1 MRTTKEIPTRHDLF
15 EYIGEIV
22 IEKEGIDHNNHLNNA
37 RYFSICE
44 KQRNL
49 FIEACGIDNEALRK
63 NSGLRMFA
71 KNGSFDFKQQVFE
84 GNRINIHTSAE
95 VVSAHLEFNQRMT
108 REGLEV
114 FNLQCVVLV
123 VDANG
128 KPTRL
133 PDIIKEGIGWANST
147 KQTKQ

>member
-1 MRTTKEIPTRHDLF
+1 MSIRNEIPGRHDLF
-15 EYIGEIV
+15 KYIGEVI

-44 KQRNL
+44 QQRNL
-49 FIEACGIDNEALRK
+49 FMKACGIDNEALRK

-71 KNGSFDFKQQVFE
+71 KSGSFDFKQQVFE

-133 PDIIKEGIGWANST
+133 PDVITKGINQANLT